1 MAMKSESKDKKNKVQ
16 SLDDILFPFLITI
29 AILFV
34 LLAAFIM
41 DEELLNK
48 WDKLFGSAVL
58 GW

>member
-1 MAMKSESKDKKNKVQ
+1 MKSKAQDRKSKIT
-16 SLDDILFPFLITI
+16 SLDDIIFPILIAI

-34 LLAAFIM
+34 LVGVFIM

-48 WDKLFGSAVL
+48 WDKLFGNAVF

>member
-1 MAMKSESKDKKNKVQ
+1 MAMKSKTRDRKNKIK
-16 SLDDILFPFLITI
+16 SLDDIIFPILIAI

-34 LLAAFIM
+34 LLGVFIM

-48 WDKLFGSAVL
+48 WDKLFGSTVF

>member
-1 MAMKSESKDKKNKVQ
+1 MNSESKDKKNKVQ

-48 WDKLFGSAVL
+48 WDKLFGSTVL

>member
-1 MAMKSESKDKKNKVQ
+1 MAMKSEAKDRKNRIK
-16 SLDDILFPFLITI
+16 SLDDIIFPILIAI

-48 WDKLFGSAVL
+48 WDKLFGNAVF

>member
-1 MAMKSESKDKKNKVQ
+1 MAMKSKAKDRKSKIT
-16 SLDDILFPFLITI
+16 SLDDIIFPILIAI

-34 LLAAFIM
+34 LIGVFIM

-48 WDKLFGSAVL
+48 WDKLFGSAVF

>member
-34 LLAAFIM
+34 VFAVFIM
-41 DEELLNK
+41 DEDLLDK
-48 WDKLFGSAVL
+48 WDKLFGSAVFR
-58 GW
+58 W

>member
-1 MAMKSESKDKKNKVQ
+1 MAMESESKDKKNKVQ

-41 DEELLNK
+41 DEKLLDK
-48 WDKLFGSAVL
+48 WDKLFGRVVL

>member
-1 MAMKSESKDKKNKVQ
+1 MNSESKDKKNKVQ

>member
-1 MAMKSESKDKKNKVQ
+1 MKSEAKDKKNKIR
-16 SLDDILFPFLITI
+16 SLDDVLFPFLITV

-41 DEELLNK
+41 DEELLGK

>member
-48 WDKLFGSAVL
+48 WDKLFGSTVL

>member
-1 MAMKSESKDKKNKVQ
+1 MKSESKDEKNKVQ

>member
-1 MAMKSESKDKKNKVQ
+1 MKSKGKDRKSKIK
-16 SLDDILFPFLITI
+16 SLDDIIFPILIAI

-48 WDKLFGSAVL
+48 WDKLFGSAVFR
-58 GW
+58 W